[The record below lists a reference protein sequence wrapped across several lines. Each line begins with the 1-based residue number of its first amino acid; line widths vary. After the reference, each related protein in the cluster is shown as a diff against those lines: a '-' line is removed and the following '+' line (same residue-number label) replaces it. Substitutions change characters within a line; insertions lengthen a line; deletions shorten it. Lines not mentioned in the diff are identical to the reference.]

1 MTLTSADF
9 PLITIGATVYGRQMS
24 PIFTA
29 TSDQLAADLANRL
42 NREEMARWGGG
53 GYRSTGGLV
62 YG

>member
-1 MTLTSADF
+1 
-9 PLITIGATVYGRQMS
+9 MS

-53 GYRSTGGLV
+53 GYRSTGGRV